1 MCSINAC
8 GFRPGASFLA
18 LDREDVRTT
27 IPVCKTERRAQF
39 RIIDFSP
46 CFAFARVLL
55 LN

>member
-8 GFRPGASFLA
+8 GLRLGASFLA
-18 LDREDVRTT
+18 LDRKDVST
-27 IPVCKTERRAQF
+27 IPACKTERRAQF